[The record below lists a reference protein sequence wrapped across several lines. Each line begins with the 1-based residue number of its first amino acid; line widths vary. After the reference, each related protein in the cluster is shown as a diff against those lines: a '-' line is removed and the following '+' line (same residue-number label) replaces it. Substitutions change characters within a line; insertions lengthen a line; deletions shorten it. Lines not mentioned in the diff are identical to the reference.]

1 MIQIPLQNNANQTAT
16 IILDNGFFAIN
27 LRAVNNGAQNLVLIS
42 ISLNNTPLIVNQV
55 LTSGTLILDYLYLF
69 NGNFMLLTNDD
80 ENPDYTKFGDSQ
92 VLIYISNEELQQ
104 AIENA

>member
-16 IILDNGFFAIN
+16 IILDNGFFAIT
-27 LRAVNNGAQNLVLIS
+27 LRTVNNGAKNLVLIS
-42 ISLNNTPLIVNQV
+42 ISLNNTPLIINQV
-55 LTSGTLILDYLYLF
+55 LTSGTLILGYLYLF
-69 NGNFMLLTNDD
+69 NGNFMLLANDD

-92 VLIYISNEELQQ
+92 VLIYISNKELRQ